1 MFSNQFPAFL
11 DTFCIILLAEVPRAT
26 NVNVVGST
34 QPMLVTARLHGFAP
48 HVACC

>member
-1 MFSNQFPAFL
+1 MFSNQF
-11 DTFCIILLAEVPRAT
+11 ILLAEVLRAT

-48 HVACC
+48 HVAC